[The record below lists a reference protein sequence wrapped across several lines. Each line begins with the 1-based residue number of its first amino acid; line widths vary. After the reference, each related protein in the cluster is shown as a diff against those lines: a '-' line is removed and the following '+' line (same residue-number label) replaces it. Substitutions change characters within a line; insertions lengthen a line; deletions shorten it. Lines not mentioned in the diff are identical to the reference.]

1 MEFKEAKNILNE
13 NGYELLDEVFGF
25 SLADKAKAY
34 LKYCNK
40 RWGWGEGKEPKI
52 LETQANPAA
61 EIYYGIKKWL
71 ENKYPED
78 EIMVKC
84 LHDWTNTKIG
94 AAYTNKEILSKY
106 QKVIEE
112 SKCGLKAV
120 MIEATAAYV
129 LLKKA

>member
-1 MEFKEAKNILNE
+1 MDLREAKNFLN
-13 NGYELLDEVFGF
+13 NKGYELIDEVFGL

-40 RWGWGEGKEPKI
+40 RWGWGEDREPKI
-52 LETQANPAA
+52 RETQADPAA

-71 ENKYPED
+71 ANKYPED
-78 EIMVKC
+78 EIKVKC
-84 LHDWTNTKIG
+84 VHDWTNTKFG
-94 AAYTNKEILSKY
+94 AAYTNKEILAKY

-129 LLKKA
+129 ILKKA